1 LKSAKIFISFIFFGS
16 SDELDDERLSKVTIF
31 SVAVALKRK
40 LDGRAPPIQLRPESR
55 AKRNWK
61 RALSLIR
68 GPRSVNPIDKN
79 SQAIPSLYLDHTYKL

>member
-1 LKSAKIFISFIFFGS
+1 MTFLSFGFNS

-40 LDGRAPPIQLRPESR
+40 LDGKAPPIQLRPESR

-61 RALSLIR
+61 RALTLIR
-68 GPRSVNPIDKN
+68 GPR
-79 SQAIPSLYLDHTYKL
+79 